1 MPGVNGCWIRFAV
14 VLCLGCASLSAQ
26 SPAARATGQPS
37 FAHDVAPLI
46 SEKCLECHGATTM
59 SDLDLRTSAGLA
71 KGGKH
76 GPVVVA
82 GKPGESLLYRHL
94 TGQLAPQ
101 MPLGS
106 RLSDEQIG
114 TFRQWIEAGAKWD
127 PAITALNAPAPGGH
141 KFTDAQRR
149 YWAFQPVVKPA
160 VPPAKN
166 AWVKTPIDALVLA
179 ALDAKKIK
187 PHPPADKIT
196 LIRRATLD
204 LTGLPPSPEEVQAFL
219 ADDSPDAFARVVD
232 RLLASPAYGERWGR
246 HWLDLARYADSNG
259 FKSDETRP
267 NIWRYRDYVIQA
279 FNEDKPYDRFI
290 REQIAGDELYPG
302 DMNARI
308 ATGFLRQYT
317 EETNQP
323 VLELRRQEILNDETD
338 TTAAVFMGLTYGCAK
353 CHDHKF
359 DPILQTDYYR
369 LQAFF
374 ADIRQDDN
382 YVLLQGDQMAAYQK
396 QLAEWREK
404 TKSIRDEMHALVAP
418 LGKEKADYYSI
429 RFSAGTK
436 AALNTPVEQR
446 TPIQSVL
453 AFLATPQ
460 ITYQDADLAKELKG
474 EQKERFAA
482 LAADLKRYEAERPHP
497 PVAQTVID
505 NGAVAPKTFVLAG
518 NSWDAP
524 KQEVHPGFLTILDP
538 VDPKIT
544 PLPALNSTGRRSVL
558 ANWLAD
564 PKNPLTA
571 RVMVNRIWHYHF
583 GIGIVPSTSDFGL
596 MGDRPS
602 NQKLLDYLAATF
614 VEQGWSI
621 KKLHRMIML
630 SSVYQESSAADSA
643 SIAADPDNKLFWRYP
658 RHRIEGEAI
667 RDSMLYT
674 SGLLNRDIGGPG
686 VHPEVPPGTLTSGA
700 KWPVDKDPQQANR
713 RSVYVFVKRVMTYP
727 MFEAFD
733 AANNEESCPRR
744 FRTVIP
750 SQALVLMNDKLVLQW
765 SEALA
770 SRILNDPGLST
781 DQEIERA
788 YRLVLSRAPR
798 TKEEQEVRGFLDS
811 QAALIAQ
818 RLEKHE
824 AVALPASLPSG
835 EKPERVAAFA
845 DFCHALMNS
854 NEFLYMN

>member
-1 MPGVNGCWIRFAV
+1 MPGVKGCWTRFAAIV
-14 VLCLGCASLSAQ
+14 SFGCAGLSAQ
-26 SPAARATGQPS
+26 SPAIKPTGQPS
-37 FAHDVAPLI
+37 FTRDVAPLI

-59 SDLDLRTSAGLA
+59 SDLDLRTSAALA

-94 TGQLAPQ
+94 TGQIAPQ

-106 RLSDEQIG
+106 RLTDEQIG
-114 TFRQWIEAGAKWD
+114 IFKQWIEAGAKWD
-127 PAITALNAPAPGGH
+127 PAVTALNTPAPAGH
-141 KFTDAQRR
+141 KFTDAQRH

-160 VPPAKN
+160 VPAAKN
-166 AWVKTPIDALVLA
+166 PWVKTPIDALVLS

-187 PHPPADKIT
+187 PNPPADKIT

-219 ADDSPDAFARVVD
+219 ADDSADAFAKVVD

-279 FNEDKPYDRFI
+279 FNQDKPYDRFI

-323 VLELRRQEILNDETD
+323 VLELRRQEILNDEAD

-374 ADIRQDDN
+374 ANIRQDDH
-382 YVLLQGDQMAAYQK
+382 YVLLQGDQLAAYQK
-396 QLAEWREK
+396 QLAEWNEK
-404 TKSIRDEMHALVAP
+404 TKSIRDEMDALVAP
-418 LGKEKADYYSI
+418 LRKEKADYYSI
-429 RFSAGTK
+429 RFSAGTR
-436 AALNTPVEQR
+436 AALNTPADQR

-474 EQKERFAA
+474 EPKERFAA
-482 LAADLKRYEAERPHP
+482 LAAELKKYEAEKPNP
-497 PVAQTVID
+497 PIAQTVID
-505 NGAVAPKTFVLAG
+505 NGTVAPKTFVLAG

-524 KQEVHPGFLTILDP
+524 KQEVQPGFLTILDP

-544 PLPALNSTGRRSVL
+544 PLPALHSSGRRSVL

-621 KKLHRMIML
+621 KKIHRMIML
-630 SSVYQESSAADSA
+630 SSVYQESSAADPA

-686 VHPEVPPGTLTSGA
+686 VHPDVPPGTLSSGT
-700 KWPVDKDPQQANR
+700 KWVVDKDPQQADR

-765 SEALA
+765 SQALA
-770 SRILNDPGLST
+770 TRILNDRGLST

-811 QAALIAQ
+811 QSALIGQ
-818 RLEKHE
+818 RIEKHE
-824 AVALPASLPSG
+824 SVALPANLPAG
-835 EKPERVAAFA
+835 EKPERFAAFA
-845 DFCHALMNS
+845 DFCHALLNS
-854 NEFLYMN
+854 NEFLYLN